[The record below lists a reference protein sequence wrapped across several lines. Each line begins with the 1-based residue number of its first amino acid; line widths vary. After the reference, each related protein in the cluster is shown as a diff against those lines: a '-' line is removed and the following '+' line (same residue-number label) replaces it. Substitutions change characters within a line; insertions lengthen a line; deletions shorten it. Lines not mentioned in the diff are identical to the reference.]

1 MQLKT
6 IKIQYANICI
16 YTGNID
22 SCSLYNNLYFLGN
35 AIEFP
40 RKSND
45 ESRYR
50 QVSLVSLKNEKNP
63 TTQPESFIFKNSLFW
78 CRKGRIVNV

>member
-1 MQLKT
+1 MYLKT

-35 AIEFP
+35 VIEFP
-40 RKSND
+40 RKTND

-50 QVSLVSLKNEKNP
+50 QVLLVSLKNEKKK
-63 TTQPESFIFKNSLFW
+63 TQPEPFIFKNSLFW